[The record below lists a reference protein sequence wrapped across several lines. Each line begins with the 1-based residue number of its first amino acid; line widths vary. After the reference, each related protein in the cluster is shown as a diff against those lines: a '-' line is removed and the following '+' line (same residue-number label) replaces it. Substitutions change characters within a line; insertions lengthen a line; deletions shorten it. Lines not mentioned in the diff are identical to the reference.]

1 MKVIHLISGGDTG
14 GARTHVYSLLKYL
27 GQIIDVQLVCFR
39 GGDFADGAAALG
51 IPTMVLDGGFLPNL
65 AALKKLIRAG
75 EYDLV
80 HCHGSMANVM
90 GAMLK
95 ASVHVPVISTVH
107 SDYRLD
113 YLGRPFARAV
123 YGTLNIWA
131 LHQLDYRVCVSDPI
145 RQRLIDRGF
154 EPNRLFSIYNGL
166 DFSHV
171 VPKTDRAA
179 YFAQFGYTVHEGDV
193 IAGIAARLDPVKD
206 IPTLIRAVALVC
218 ILVIHFNA
226 AVTGYFT
233 LPSKLFG
240 SVLPFNIYLGDFGSS
255 LFFMVSGAA
264 LQYTSPGQG
273 REPLNLARFYQKRA
287 KAVYPMFWLAW
298 CIFFPIRFVAKPG
311 YYAAAKTPSLLLTVL
326 GLDNFAQAAG
336 WVTMDFACVGEWFL
350 GSILFLYLLFPL
362 LRWGLRK
369 QPLLTWV
376 VVLATS
382 LPVHYMGWDARLVA
396 IHIPE
401 FLLGMAFVHW
411 KRPARLGVLAGC
423 AVLLF
428 TPAAADGKGACAL
441 FSAAAFILLAALGG
455 CIHWVPLQN
464 ACALLSKYSYAVFL
478 THHVIILRLVE
489 NFDLAAMTR
498 RDTALLFGVYL
509 LAVAA
514 ASAALFRLDAWVRS
528 SAVKLAAKPE

>member
-1 MKVIHLISGGDTG
+1 MK
-14 GARTHVYSLLKYL
+14 K
-27 GQIIDVQLVCFR
+27 
-39 GGDFADGAAALG
+39 
-51 IPTMVLDGGFLPNL
+51 
-65 AALKKLIRAG
+65 
-75 EYDLV
+75 
-80 HCHGSMANVM
+80 
-90 GAMLK
+90 
-95 ASVHVPVISTVH
+95 
-107 SDYRLD
+107 
-113 YLGRPFARAV
+113 
-123 YGTLNIWA
+123 
-131 LHQLDYRVCVSDPI
+131 
-145 RQRLIDRGF
+145 QRLF
-154 EPNRLFSIYNGL
+154 YL
-166 DFSHV
+166 D
-171 VPKTDRAA
+171 
-179 YFAQFGYTVHEGDV
+179 
-193 IAGIAARLDPVKD
+193 
-206 IPTLIRAVALVC
+206 LIRAVALVC

-264 LQYTSPGQG
+264 LQYTSPDQG

-298 CIFFPIRFVAKPG
+298 CIFFPIRFVTKPG

-369 QPLLTWV
+369 QPLLTWA
-376 VVLATS
+376 VVLAAS

-428 TPAAADGKGACAL
+428 TDRK
-441 FSAAAFILLAALGG
+441 S
-455 CIHWVPLQN
+455 V
-464 ACALLSKYSYAVFL
+464 V
-478 THHVIILRLVE
+478 
-489 NFDLAAMTR
+489 
-498 RDTALLFGVYL
+498 
-509 LAVAA
+509 
-514 ASAALFRLDAWVRS
+514 
-528 SAVKLAAKPE
+528 

>member
-1 MKVIHLISGGDTG
+1 MK
-14 GARTHVYSLLKYL
+14 K
-27 GQIIDVQLVCFR
+27 
-39 GGDFADGAAALG
+39 
-51 IPTMVLDGGFLPNL
+51 
-65 AALKKLIRAG
+65 
-75 EYDLV
+75 
-80 HCHGSMANVM
+80 
-90 GAMLK
+90 
-95 ASVHVPVISTVH
+95 
-107 SDYRLD
+107 
-113 YLGRPFARAV
+113 
-123 YGTLNIWA
+123 
-131 LHQLDYRVCVSDPI
+131 
-145 RQRLIDRGF
+145 QRLF
-154 EPNRLFSIYNGL
+154 YL
-166 DFSHV
+166 D
-171 VPKTDRAA
+171 
-179 YFAQFGYTVHEGDV
+179 
-193 IAGIAARLDPVKD
+193 
-206 IPTLIRAVALVC
+206 LIRAVALVC

-298 CIFFPIRFVAKPG
+298 CIFFPIRFVTKPG

-369 QPLLTWV
+369 QPLLTWA
-376 VVLATS
+376 VVLTAS

-428 TPAAADGKGACAL
+428 TPAAADGK
-441 FSAAAFILLAALGG
+441 
-455 CIHWVPLQN
+455 V

-478 THHVIILRLVE
+478 THHVIILRLVD

-528 SAVKLAAKPE
+528 SEVKLAAKPE

>member
-1 MKVIHLISGGDTG
+1 MK
-14 GARTHVYSLLKYL
+14 K
-27 GQIIDVQLVCFR
+27 
-39 GGDFADGAAALG
+39 
-51 IPTMVLDGGFLPNL
+51 
-65 AALKKLIRAG
+65 
-75 EYDLV
+75 
-80 HCHGSMANVM
+80 
-90 GAMLK
+90 
-95 ASVHVPVISTVH
+95 
-107 SDYRLD
+107 
-113 YLGRPFARAV
+113 
-123 YGTLNIWA
+123 
-131 LHQLDYRVCVSDPI
+131 
-145 RQRLIDRGF
+145 QRLF
-154 EPNRLFSIYNGL
+154 YL
-166 DFSHV
+166 D
-171 VPKTDRAA
+171 
-179 YFAQFGYTVHEGDV
+179 
-193 IAGIAARLDPVKD
+193 
-206 IPTLIRAVALVC
+206 LIRAVALLC

-240 SVLPFNIYLGDFGSS
+240 SVLPFGIYLGDFGSS

-273 REPLNLARFYQKRA
+273 KESLSLPNFYKKRA

-298 CIFFPIRFVAKPG
+298 CIFFSIRFVTKPG

-362 LRWGLRK
+362 LRYGLRK
-369 QPLLTWV
+369 QPIITWIA
-376 VVLATS
+376 VLAVS

-411 KRPARLGVLAGC
+411 QRPVRAGVLACC

-428 TPAAADGKGACAL
+428 TPAAADGKVACAL
-441 FSAAAFILLAALGG
+441 FSAAAFVLLAALGS
-455 CIHWVPLQN
+455 CIHCKVLQN
-464 ACALLSKYSYAVFL
+464 VCALLSKYSYAVFL

-489 NFDLAAMTR
+489 FFDLSALTR
-498 RDTALLFGVYL
+498 RDTAMLFGVYL

-514 ASAALFRLDAWVRS
+514 TSAILFRLDAAIRG
-528 SAVKLAAKPE
+528 SAAKLAE

>member
-1 MKVIHLISGGDTG
+1 L
-14 GARTHVYSLLKYL
+14 
-27 GQIIDVQLVCFR
+27 
-39 GGDFADGAAALG
+39 
-51 IPTMVLDGGFLPNL
+51 
-65 AALKKLIRAG
+65 
-75 EYDLV
+75 
-80 HCHGSMANVM
+80 
-90 GAMLK
+90 
-95 ASVHVPVISTVH
+95 
-107 SDYRLD
+107 
-113 YLGRPFARAV
+113 
-123 YGTLNIWA
+123 
-131 LHQLDYRVCVSDPI
+131 
-145 RQRLIDRGF
+145 
-154 EPNRLFSIYNGL
+154 
-166 DFSHV
+166 
-171 VPKTDRAA
+171 
-179 YFAQFGYTVHEGDV
+179 
-193 IAGIAARLDPVKD
+193 
-206 IPTLIRAVALVC
+206 
-218 ILVIHFNA
+218 
-226 AVTGYFT
+226 
-233 LPSKLFG
+233 
-240 SVLPFNIYLGDFGSS
+240 
-255 LFFMVSGAA
+255 
-264 LQYTSPGQG
+264 
-273 REPLNLARFYQKRA
+273 
-287 KAVYPMFWLAW
+287 
-298 CIFFPIRFVAKPG
+298 
-311 YYAAAKTPSLLLTVL
+311 L

-369 QPLLTWV
+369 QPLLTWA
-376 VVLATS
+376 VVLAAS

-411 KRPARLGVLAGC
+411 KCPARLGVLAGC

-428 TPAAADGKGACAL
+428 TPAAADGKVACAL

-478 THHVIILRLVE
+478 THHVIILRLVD

>member
-1 MKVIHLISGGDTG
+1 MK
-14 GARTHVYSLLKYL
+14 K
-27 GQIIDVQLVCFR
+27 
-39 GGDFADGAAALG
+39 
-51 IPTMVLDGGFLPNL
+51 
-65 AALKKLIRAG
+65 
-75 EYDLV
+75 
-80 HCHGSMANVM
+80 
-90 GAMLK
+90 
-95 ASVHVPVISTVH
+95 
-107 SDYRLD
+107 
-113 YLGRPFARAV
+113 
-123 YGTLNIWA
+123 
-131 LHQLDYRVCVSDPI
+131 
-145 RQRLIDRGF
+145 QRLF
-154 EPNRLFSIYNGL
+154 YL
-166 DFSHV
+166 D
-171 VPKTDRAA
+171 
-179 YFAQFGYTVHEGDV
+179 
-193 IAGIAARLDPVKD
+193 
-206 IPTLIRAVALVC
+206 LIRAVALVC

-298 CIFFPIRFVAKPG
+298 CIFFPIRFVTKPG

-369 QPLLTWV
+369 QPLLTWA
-376 VVLATS
+376 VVLAAS

-411 KRPARLGVLAGC
+411 KRLARLGVLAGC

-428 TPAAADGKGACAL
+428 TPAAADGKVACAL
-441 FSAAAFILLAALGG
+441 FSAAAFILLAVLGG

-478 THHVIILRLVE
+478 THHVIILRLVD

-514 ASAALFRLDAWVRS
+514 ASAARWNTYAKELLRPFAEVNIVVAGAAADAALLAARLRQSVDAAAFRTA
-528 SAVKLAAKPE
+528 AVSGYREYSIYNQPWKLARALKAADPASLRKWAADEVSRIFQLPVQGSACVVRHGHNAVGRADALLFEQGQQRPVEPCAEAPSRRVF

>member
-1 MKVIHLISGGDTG
+1 
-14 GARTHVYSLLKYL
+14 
-27 GQIIDVQLVCFR
+27 
-39 GGDFADGAAALG
+39 
-51 IPTMVLDGGFLPNL
+51 
-65 AALKKLIRAG
+65 
-75 EYDLV
+75 
-80 HCHGSMANVM
+80 
-90 GAMLK
+90 
-95 ASVHVPVISTVH
+95 
-107 SDYRLD
+107 
-113 YLGRPFARAV
+113 
-123 YGTLNIWA
+123 
-131 LHQLDYRVCVSDPI
+131 
-145 RQRLIDRGF
+145 
-154 EPNRLFSIYNGL
+154 
-166 DFSHV
+166 
-171 VPKTDRAA
+171 
-179 YFAQFGYTVHEGDV
+179 
-193 IAGIAARLDPVKD
+193 
-206 IPTLIRAVALVC
+206 
-218 ILVIHFNA
+218 
-226 AVTGYFT
+226 
-233 LPSKLFG
+233 
-240 SVLPFNIYLGDFGSS
+240 
-255 LFFMVSGAA
+255 
-264 LQYTSPGQG
+264 
-273 REPLNLARFYQKRA
+273 
-287 KAVYPMFWLAW
+287 MFWLAW
-298 CIFFPIRFVAKPG
+298 CIFFPIRFVTKPG

-369 QPLLTWV
+369 QPLLTWAD
-376 VVLATS
+376 VLAAS

-428 TPAAADGKGACAL
+428 TPAAADGKVACAL

-478 THHVIILRLVE
+478 THHVIILRLVD

-528 SAVKLAAKPE
+528 SAVKLVAKPE

>member
-1 MKVIHLISGGDTG
+1 MK
-14 GARTHVYSLLKYL
+14 K
-27 GQIIDVQLVCFR
+27 
-39 GGDFADGAAALG
+39 
-51 IPTMVLDGGFLPNL
+51 
-65 AALKKLIRAG
+65 
-75 EYDLV
+75 
-80 HCHGSMANVM
+80 
-90 GAMLK
+90 
-95 ASVHVPVISTVH
+95 
-107 SDYRLD
+107 
-113 YLGRPFARAV
+113 
-123 YGTLNIWA
+123 
-131 LHQLDYRVCVSDPI
+131 
-145 RQRLIDRGF
+145 QRLF
-154 EPNRLFSIYNGL
+154 YL
-166 DFSHV
+166 D
-171 VPKTDRAA
+171 
-179 YFAQFGYTVHEGDV
+179 
-193 IAGIAARLDPVKD
+193 
-206 IPTLIRAVALVC
+206 LIRAVALVC

-298 CIFFPIRFVAKPG
+298 CIFFPIRFVTKPG

-336 WVTMDFACVGEWFL
+336 LVTMDFACVGEWFL

-369 QPLLTWV
+369 QPLLTWA
-376 VVLATS
+376 VVLAAS

-411 KRPARLGVLAGC
+411 KRPARLGVLA
-423 AVLLF
+423 
-428 TPAAADGKGACAL
+428 
-441 FSAAAFILLAALGG
+441 ALGG

-478 THHVIILRLVE
+478 THHVIILRLVD

-528 SAVKLAAKPE
+528 SAVKLVAKPE